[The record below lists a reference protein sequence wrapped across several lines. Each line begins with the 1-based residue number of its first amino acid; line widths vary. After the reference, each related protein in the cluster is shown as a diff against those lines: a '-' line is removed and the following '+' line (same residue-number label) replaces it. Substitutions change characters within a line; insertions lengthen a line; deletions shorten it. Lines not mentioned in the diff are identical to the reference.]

1 MSLCLSG
8 NSMKV
13 VARIIASTTRS
24 DDQKDVELNVAA
36 WTEESVFF
44 SVIEHHLFD
53 DCVKHERQE

>member
-36 WTEESVFF
+36 WTEERVFF